1 MITPYN
7 LLRHEIIGLEA
18 RIVDS
23 THPGY
28 VCSGSIIRETRNT
41 LEIRERGEKIRK
53 LPKNCITLELKLPAG
68 EIIKLDGGLIV
79 ARPEDRVK
87 KKHRI
92 KFV

>member
-7 LLRHEIIGLEA
+7 ILRHELIGLEA

-28 VCSGSIIRETRNT
+28 LCSGTIIRETRNT
-41 LEIRERGEKIRK
+41 IDIESKDKKIRK
-53 LPKNCITLELKLPAG
+53 LPKDSIVLELKLPNG
-68 EIIKLDGGLIV
+68 EIVKLDGKRIV

-87 KKHRI
+87 KKYRI